1 MCQRSVI
8 GYGIIQDINYN
19 SLHLLYSQRKT
30 PFSIRLSL
38 FIASFD
44 SLAIIWFA
52 LSISSAISVFIWF
65 VQFSFQHPCHTVNV
79 HTYFDLTLL
88 QVLPFHTLAVPFWIP
103 QGFHRFPVMSCH
115 FLPSLSSLK
124 LHVMCSQRLYLEEP
138 DIFPFFPLR
147 ECFFREF
154 YAPAWLTRMPK
165 NLLHSLF
172 KIRIILAI
180 IVRFSVKWLY
190 KKRRNISWN

>member
-1 MCQRSVI
+1 MVESKLCQRSVI

-44 SLAIIWFA
+44 
-52 LSISSAISVFIWF
+52 
-65 VQFSFQHPCHTVNV
+65 
-79 HTYFDLTLL
+79 LTLL
-88 QVLPFHTLAVPFWIP
+88 QVLPFRTLAVPFWIP
-103 QGFHRFPVMSCH
+103 QGVHRFPVMSCH

-172 KIRIILAI
+172 KIRIILA
-180 IVRFSVKWLY
+180 K
-190 KKRRNISWN
+190 

>member
-1 MCQRSVI
+1 MLIVEFTCCGRRFRQKISCGSGITSFNTIDFLLYCCVFALCFIFSYLVESKLCQRSVI

-103 QGFHRFPVMSCH
+103 QGFHRFPVRSYV
-115 FLPSLSSLK
+115 F
-124 LHVMCSQRLYLEEP
+124 
-138 DIFPFFPLR
+138 
-147 ECFFREF
+147 
-154 YAPAWLTRMPK
+154 
-165 NLLHSLF
+165 
-172 KIRIILAI
+172 
-180 IVRFSVKWLY
+180 
-190 KKRRNISWN
+190 